1 MCQAQ
6 IEAKGTDGETI
17 DAGSTSWSLWSLGRD
32 IKPVASHTMVRRRR
46 NNEKKVV
53 LTQHGDTLGLEGLGS
68 LDQRQRGQK
77 IGRVGS
83 CWGSWGGL
91 SKDLVFYSSLKVM

>member
-17 DAGSTSWSLWSLGRD
+17 DVGSTSWSLWSLGRD
-32 IKPVASHTMVRRRR
+32 IKPVVRHMTVRRRR

-83 CWGSWGGL
+83 RWDSWGGL
-91 SKDLVFYSSLKVM
+91 SKDLVFHSSLKGT